1 MFGKI
6 AEKINPFYR
15 DPKESARKMKSQLR
29 IEIRRMDREMNSL
42 TMEQKKVTKDIKA
55 AASRGDV
62 RSAQILARGV
72 VRLRLAVAR
81 LAEAKAN
88 LIALSDQLT
97 QAVAFSNVAGAVKL
111 SADTMSTL
119 NQMMKI
125 PEAQK
130 VAKDMAREMAKAG
143 FIQES
148 VGDALDIS
156 LGDESEIEEAT
167 DEAVN
172 QVLMDV
178 AGEAVAAM
186 ARAPSTKIAGRPEAI
201 VAPEESKEIEADDDL
216 MARVAG
222 LRA

>member
-1 MFGKI
+1 
-6 AEKINPFYR
+6 
-15 DPKESARKMKSQLR
+15 
-29 IEIRRMDREMNSL
+29 MNSL
-42 TMEQKKVTKDIKA
+42 MLEQKKVTKDIKA
-55 AASRGDV
+55 AAARGDV

-72 VRLRLAVAR
+72 VRLRIAVAR

-111 SADTMSTL
+111 SADTLSTL
-119 NQMMKI
+119 NKMMKI

-156 LGDESEIEEAT
+156 LGDESEIEEASE
-167 DEAVN
+167 EAVN
-172 QVLMDV
+172 QVLIDV
-178 AGEAVAAM
+178 AGEDMAAMLQAPSRKIAGGAEAVAA
-186 ARAPSTKIAGRPEAI
+186 PEDT
-201 VAPEESKEIEADDDL
+201 KEIEADDDL

-222 LRA
+222 LRAL